1 MPAMNLIP
9 VNGIVVS
16 ITPFGDDCCEQQV
29 SIRTTEGINNFIVGP
44 ETYVQNN
51 VRLRPGMNVT
61 ALYDGEQAVPLI
73 YPPQY
78 RAVFIGRRNP
88 GEKVYAGYFD
98 ETLTSSDGSLQL
110 NIDTST
116 SVVTANGQTFQCSP
130 GGHTL
135 IVYYSETTAGSERSA
150 GATLS
155 KIPSQTTVVSG
166 SITPSSSPAMTVT
179 GLKVEPGAESCCVA
193 RL

>member
-1 MPAMNLIP
+1 MPDCPKAHANRATHKRKKAAYTNQKRSFYHASYESYSGKRI
-9 VNGIVVS
+9 IVS

-98 ETLTSSDGSLQL
+98 EALASSDGSLQL

-135 IVYYSETTAGSERSA
+135 IVYYSETTRS
-150 GATLS
+150 
-155 KIPSQTTVVSG
+155 IPAQTTPRKIIV
-166 SITPSSSPAMTVT
+166 I
-179 GLKVEPGAESCCVA
+179 C
-193 RL
+193 

>member
-61 ALYDGEQAVPLI
+61 ALYDSEQAVPLI

-98 ETLTSSDGSLQL
+98 EALTSSDGSLQL

-116 SVVTANGQTFQCSP
+116 SVVTANGQAFQCSP

-135 IVYYSETTAGSERSA
+135 IVYYSETTRS
-150 GATLS
+150 
-155 KIPSQTTVVSG
+155 IPPQTTPRKIVV
-166 SITPSSSPAMTVT
+166 V
-179 GLKVEPGAESCCVA
+179 C
-193 RL
+193 